1 MNKPQVLILDEG
13 TNALDLKLE
22 KEVFENIKKFIKNIT
37 IILISHRKETKDF
50 ANKFYDLEKKIFD
63 K

>member
-22 KEVFENIKKFIKNIT
+22 KVFENIKKFIKNIT

-50 ANKFYDLEKKIFD
+50 ANKFYDLEKNF
-63 K
+63 